1 MIQTCVSTAV
11 LAMCIM
17 KYHSLITNSAYVFD
31 SAGIGRTGTYIGLH
45 YLLDQADAEGQV
57 DVLQAAHIMRSNRVN
72 MIQTCV
78 STAVLA
84 VLMEDRGRESVFSV
98 DVHGGW
104 GGGVHQGVGVGRC
117 TYVGVWVHCGNSSLG
132 PGWWG
137 MEG

>member
-1 MIQTCVSTAV
+1 
-11 LAMCIM
+11 MCIM

-84 VLMEDRGRESVFSV
+84 VLVEDRGRE
-98 DVHGGW
+98 
-104 GGGVHQGVGVGRC
+104 
-117 TYVGVWVHCGNSSLG
+117 
-132 PGWWG
+132 
-137 MEG
+137 